1 VSHGGA
7 RLDPICLPGLPVS
20 AKALIVVL
28 LVVIVVV
35 GATGGESSAA
45 AIGSAIGE
53 AVNLVQVAWNA
64 MIDRT

>member
-1 VSHGGA
+1 MS
-7 RLDPICLPGLPVS
+7 I
-20 AKALIVVL
+20 KALIVVI
-28 LVVIVVV
+28 LVLIVVV

-64 MIDRT
+64 MINRA